1 MASSSNLIPWLFAA
15 CCQPRTTRKPK
26 ESDIHAAST
35 FCLRNGL
42 PMSSECFAREFVP
55 ERAAEGRTRPTLRRR
70 AASSS
75 ACKGGQRGELRSGD
89 AILARRSKV
98 SLVPDMAREQAQGG
112 ESDCL
117 ELYRCLLALLCT
129 DGVTRALS
137 RRAAQ
142 NYASSWITPRL

>member
-1 MASSSNLIPWLFAA
+1 MFCARVCAGEGGGGKDTA
-15 CCQPRTTRKPK
+15 
-26 ESDIHAAST
+26 DIEAASCVF
-35 FCLRNGL
+35 FCLQG
-42 PMSSECFAREFVP
+42 
-55 ERAAEGRTRPTLRRR
+55 
-70 AASSS
+70 
-75 ACKGGQRGELRSGD
+75 GGQRGELRSGD

-117 ELYRCLLALLCT
+117 ELYKCLLALLCT
-129 DGVTRALS
+129 DGVTPALS

>member
-1 MASSSNLIPWLFAA
+1 MFCARVCAGEGGGGKDTA
-15 CCQPRTTRKPK
+15 
-26 ESDIHAAST
+26 DIEAASCVF
-35 FCLRNGL
+35 FCLQG
-42 PMSSECFAREFVP
+42 
-55 ERAAEGRTRPTLRRR
+55 G
-70 AASSS
+70 S
-75 ACKGGQRGELRSGD
+75 AGELRSGD

-117 ELYRCLLALLCT
+117 ELYKCLLALLCT